1 MTNVERMTKSE
12 QRTLSGAL
20 TPIRHS
26 RTVWGTHAPSRAS
39 FGALAETLVP
49 PVSTARGKVRDHE
62 GVIAST
68 RGACVP
74 L

>member
-1 MTNVERMTKSE
+1 MTNDEGMTKSE
-12 QRTLSGAL
+12 RRTLSGVL
-20 TPIRHS
+20 TPS
-26 RTVWGTHAPSRAS
+26 RLSHTFWGAHAPSRAS

-68 RGACVP
+68 RGACAP